1 MSEEYRKYDD
11 FDEFDDLSDEGLHI
25 DWMGI
30 IAKMLKG
37 WKFILIFTFI
47 FGILGIF
54 SALTMKR
61 QWRSTATLAPEVQ
74 QRTSSSSLNSI
85 ANMLGMGN
93 AQLAAGTDALN
104 ISLFPDICKS
114 TPFIVSLFD
123 VELTRPA
130 SDEEREAGI
139 TPQPVTLYDHI
150 TGADRPPKREGPIKK
165 LKKLFSKPEEETVQ
179 GPVDPTSLTITQNA
193 VVGYLRNNVTA
204 DVDSKTGV
212 TSISVVT
219 DNRYYSQQLADTVC
233 KALQT
238 YFVDYR
244 TKKARDDYEHYVNL
258 ANEAKANWEKAQ
270 AAYAASV
277 DTDRNVILQSVTSE
291 RQRLQTEVNVTSQI
305 YSQMAQQRELAKA
318 KIQEEK
324 PVYAVIQPA
333 AVPVYPANSKKK
345 RVLIFGFMGA
355 FLSCCWAGFG
365 KDLWNN
371 FMSGLKESLK
381 KDPKEEEEVP
391 EIAGE

>member
-11 FDEFDDLSDEGLHI
+11 FDEYDDLSDEGLHI

-47 FGILGIF
+47 FGVLGII

-61 QWRSTATLAPEVQ
+61 EWSTTVTLAPEVQ
-74 QRTSSSSLNSI
+74 QRTNSSSLNSL
-85 ANMLGMGN
+85 ASMLGMGN

-104 ISLFPDICKS
+104 ISLFPTICKS
-114 TPFIVSLFD
+114 TPFLVSLFD

-130 SDEEREAGI
+130 TAEEKEAGI
-139 TPQPVTLYDHI
+139 TPKPVTLYDHI
-150 TGADRPPKREGPIKK
+150 TGADRPQKKSLLDRIFGKEEVVEPEGP
-165 LKKLFSKPEEETVQ
+165 VN
-179 GPVDPTSLTITQNA
+179 PTSLTRKQSA
-193 VVGYLRNNVTA
+193 VVGYLRSNVTA
-204 DVDSKTGV
+204 SVDSKTGV

-244 TKKARDDYEHYVNL
+244 TQKARDDYKHYVQL
-258 ANEAKANWEKAQ
+258 AEDAKADWEKAQ

-277 DTDRNVILQSVTSE
+277 DSDRNVILQAATSE
-291 RQRLQTEVNVTSQI
+291 RQRLQTEVNVTGQI

-333 AVPVYPANSKKK
+333 SVPIHPTSSKKT
-345 RVLIFGFMGA
+345 RVLIFGFIGA

-365 KDLWNN
+365 KDLWKS
-371 FMSGLKESLK
+371 FMSSLKESLK
-381 KDPKEEEEVP
+381 KDPEKEKELLEAP
-391 EIAGE
+391 GK